1 MAPSKSSA
9 PQEPADMTQKIT
21 PLATKVLDY
30 LQAKGNASP
39 LEVTLD
45 LGVNSGSFTRR
56 VTELRDAGY
65 PITDEVRFH
74 PITGRRYKRYFYKLD
89 S

>member
-1 MAPSKSSA
+1 MH
-9 PQEPADMTQKIT
+9 IT

-30 LQAKGNASP
+30 LQTKGTASP

-56 VTELRDAGY
+56 VSELREAGY
-65 PITDEVRFH
+65 SITDEVRKH
-74 PITGRRYKRYFYKLD
+74 PVTGRRYKRYFLD
-89 S
+89 VA